1 MLYQTARSGKEAV
14 VICQR
19 KSAYMANKKFH
30 PLVYQRKTGR
40 TTVKIKGP
48 SSAVMTL
55 VWFDRLTTFFS
66 ALAIGLVWG
75 IDHWRG
81 FSLIFQW
88 LIQKVKS
95 W

>member
-1 MLYQTARSGKEAV
+1 
-14 VICQR
+14 
-19 KSAYMANKKFH
+19 
-30 PLVYQRKTGR
+30 
-40 TTVKIKGP
+40 
-48 SSAVMTL
+48 MTL